1 MTSKL
6 ILAPGKERPVLRG
19 HPWIFAGA
27 VQTEPAKT
35 SPGATVMVLS
45 ARGEELGWA
54 AWSPASQI
62 RARLWSTEVS

>member
-35 SPGATVMVLS
+35 SPGATMLARTPFRAPSS
-45 ARGEELGWA
+45 ATCRINPPSA
-54 AWSPASQI
+54 AFDES
-62 RARLWSTEVS
+62 